1 MTTIEK
7 EGLETKATAREDQCS
22 FRGAVRIAAGPPL
35 WKVSDGRLSKGFVL
49 IVQSQCIIHAEF

>member
-22 FRGAVRIAAGPPL
+22 FRGTVRITAETPPSERYLMAACQRAL
-35 WKVSDGRLSKGFVL
+35 F
-49 IVQSQCIIHAEF
+49 